1 MVLVVCACPIVD
13 IAINATNAK
22 HLTVCEV
29 AAKNKLLV
37 ILFAFINNDNIY
49 MSLGGVGPI
58 FFI

>member
-1 MVLVVCACPIVD
+1 
-13 IAINATNAK
+13 
-22 HLTVCEV
+22 
-29 AAKNKLLV
+29 LLV